1 MIFPFVDNNTVIDLP
16 LEQRILETTF
26 NVLAEME
33 GFNAVIN
40 FDTEQFIIGIF
51 PEFINIANSKGGLE
65 KVM

>member
-51 PEFINIANSKGGLE
+51 PEFINIANSK
-65 KVM
+65 